1 MLFTSISFLYY
12 FLPIVLILYF
22 TLPKKCRNVVLFFAS
37 LFFYY
42 YGEPKYIILMLAEI
56 LVAYIGGLLINK
68 YKKKSIM
75 VVTVGIHIALLCI
88 FKYTDFIISNVNSVT
103 GANIQILRLALP
115 IGISFYTFQILSYVI
130 DVYKG
135 KVNVQKNPIR
145 LATYVMLFPQLIAGP
160 IVRYETVAEQINY
173 RKENFDDFSKGV
185 YRFIFGLS
193 KKVLI
198 SNQMAIIADVAFDN
212 SPSSVLFAWLGA
224 IAYAL
229 QIYFDFSGYS
239 DMAIGLGAMFGFKFD
254 ENFNYPYIAKSITD
268 FWHRWHISLST
279 WFRDY
284 VYIPLG
290 GSRCKRSRAFLN
302 IFIVWL
308 LTGIWHGASWNF
320 ILWGLYFFVFL
331 IIEKSLFKDK
341 LKKLD
346 EFSWWKKTLLHVY
359 TLVIV
364 LFSWVLFRTTSLSGA
379 FEYLKDMLG
388 LGQIPIIDS
397 NFTRYIGD
405 KFIYLLAGIIFSMP
419 IHKYILRFVDKNK
432 VISCILSPIFMIT
445 LFLIS
450 TAFLVKGTY
459 NPFIYFNF

>member
-1 MLFTSISFLYY
+1 MS
-12 FLPIVLILYF
+12 LI
-22 TLPKKCRNVVLFFAS
+22 
-37 LFFYY
+37 FYAW
-42 YGEPKYIILMLAEI
+42 GEPKFIIMLIVSIVINWFFGI
-56 LVAYIGGLLINK
+56 LIDKNREN
-68 YKKKSIM
+68 KKKSNLI
-75 VVTVGIHIALLCI
+75 IALMLLANLSI
-88 FKYTDFIISNVNSVT
+88 LIVFKY
-103 GANIQILRLALP
+103 
-115 IGISFYTFQILSYVI
+115 
-130 DVYKG
+130 
-135 KVNVQKNPIR
+135 
-145 LATYVMLFPQLIAGP
+145 
-160 IVRYETVAEQINY
+160 
-173 RKENFDDFSKGV
+173 
-185 YRFIFGLS
+185 
-193 KKVLI
+193 
-198 SNQMAIIADVAFDN
+198 N

-229 QIYFDFSGYS
+229 QIYFGYS

-346 EFSWWKKTLLHVY
+346 EFSWWKKALLHVY

-379 FEYLKDMLG
+379 FEYLKDMFG

-419 IHKYILRFVDKNK
+419 IHKYVLRLVDKNK
-432 VISCILSPIFMIT
+432 VISCILSPVFMIT
-445 LFLIS
+445 LLLIS